1 MRKHAYYIPVVC
13 ESSKPYSSYSKEEN
27 TECAGGPIFSHYSS
41 SMYLC
46 GC

>member
-1 MRKHAYYIPVVC
+1 MRKHAYYIPVAC
-13 ESSKPYSSYSKEEN
+13 ESSKPYSTHSKEEN
-27 TECAGGPIFSHYSS
+27 TEDAGGPIFFNSS